1 MNEKKGNARSA
12 LPCMPDDGS
21 KQEREW
27 CSIDVKETPPG
38 DAPLPSSPYANR
50 QSLCVR
56 VRVCVGYRASRKYI
70 LVPGVN
76 VVASP
81 PLLLLSPLLL
91 IHPYPGLLKASTLSV
106 GVSTCLLVG
115 TPSFFLLSK
124 KFWHS

>member
-1 MNEKKGNARSA
+1 MVLDVPR
-12 LPCMPDDGS
+12 
-21 KQEREW
+21 
-27 CSIDVKETPPG
+27 IDVKETPPG
-38 DAPLPSSPYANR
+38 DAPLSSKSVCKSSKSVCA
-50 QSLCVR
+50 C
-56 VRVCVGYRASRKYI
+56 VCVGIEPAESIYSFLK
-70 LVPGVN
+70 VN

-81 PLLLLSPLLL
+81 PSSSSALFLL